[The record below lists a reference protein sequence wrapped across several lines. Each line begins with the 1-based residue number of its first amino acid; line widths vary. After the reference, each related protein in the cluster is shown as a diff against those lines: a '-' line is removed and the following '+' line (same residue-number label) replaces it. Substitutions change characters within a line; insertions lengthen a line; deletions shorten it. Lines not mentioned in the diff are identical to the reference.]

1 MSSAEDEVP
10 AEAAA
15 DEATKADTTEAEKT
29 TNVES
34 REGEALSTFAEQQH
48 LPSSTPIPPPP
59 PPPPPSWP
67 AQRKAEEST
76 ESSKTTSNSN
86 CSIISSNASQTAT
99 AAFSGPPPSIN
110 DLISQSFI
118 NPESLSCESMLD
130 SLEDGEGCEEDGSDE
145 LEESDEQ
152 GSSGSSLMGVDGQKM
167 DKKQQRLPLE
177 DFMRKIVFQ
186 INSTSGKST
195 FLLFSKSDD

>member
-1 MSSAEDEVP
+1 
-10 AEAAA
+10 
-15 DEATKADTTEAEKT
+15 
-29 TNVES
+29 
-34 REGEALSTFAEQQH
+34 
-48 LPSSTPIPPPP
+48 
-59 PPPPPSWP
+59 
-67 AQRKAEEST
+67 
-76 ESSKTTSNSN
+76 
-86 CSIISSNASQTAT
+86 
-99 AAFSGPPPSIN
+99 
-110 DLISQSFI
+110 
-118 NPESLSCESMLD
+118 MLD

-195 FLLFSKSDD
+195 FLLFSKSDDWFFPFSTR

>member
-10 AEAAA
+10 AAAA
-15 DEATKADTTEAEKT
+15 DETTTAENATSVEA
-29 TNVES
+29 
-34 REGEALSTFAEQQH
+34 GGAPLSPEQQH
-48 LPSSTPIPPPP
+48 SQPIPPPPP

-67 AQRKAEEST
+67 AQRNAEESSAP
-76 ESSKTTSNSN
+76 EEPPKT
-86 CSIISSNASQTAT
+86 SIISPNITQPTT
-99 AAFSGPPPSIN
+99 AFSAPPPSIN

-130 SLEDGEGCEEDGSDE
+130 SLEDGTEEDGSDE
-145 LEESDEQ
+145 LDESDEQ
-152 GSSGSSLMGVDGQKM
+152 GSSGSSLMSLGGPKM

-186 INSTSGKST
+186 INSTSGKSL
-195 FLLFSKSDD
+195 LLFCFSNC